1 MRNTLDEPMVRSVG
15 VYDFTEAAR
24 YLKAARHGAALYPRT
39 PRTIAGWFRR
49 WANDGGLRE
58 SRANEPTVTFNDL
71 ISMRLVGALRVSGV
85 AWPEIYK
92 VIKWLRDQT
101 ETQHPLASR
110 DIWSD
115 ENWVDDICNLL
126 YPVTGASN
134 LTGPDFGELAL
145 EYVLPEHG
153 LTFDEKSGRVT
164 SWEIDNG
171 IVLHPLVQFGAPC
184 IKGTRIPVYAIA
196 GMVKGGDSALSVA
209 EDFQLPI
216 EKVQTAC
223 DFEHRAHGY

>member
-1 MRNTLDEPMVRSVG
+1 MRNTLSEPMYRSVG

-39 PRTIAGWFRR
+39 QRTIAGWFRR
-49 WANDGGLRE
+49 WAYDGELSE
-58 SRANEPTVTFNDL
+58 SRANEPTVTFSDL
-71 ISMRLVGALRVSGV
+71 ISMRLVGALMVSGV
-85 AWPEIYK
+85 AWPDIYQL
-92 VIKWLRDQT
+92 VKWLRDRT
-101 ETQHPLASR
+101 EAQHPLAIR

-115 ENWVDDICNLL
+115 ENWVDEICKLL
-126 YPVTGASN
+126 YPMIGASN
-134 LTGPDFGELAL
+134 LTGPGFGELAL

-196 GMVKGGDSALSVA
+196 GMVNAGDSALSVA
-209 EDFQLPI
+209 EDYQLPL
-216 EKVQTAC
+216 EKIRAVC
-223 DFEHRAHGY
+223 DFERRIYAC

>member
-1 MRNTLDEPMVRSVG
+1 MLNTLDEPALLSTG
-15 VYDFTEAAR
+15 VYDFMEAAR
-24 YLKAARHGAALYPRT
+24 YLKAGRHGAGLYSRT

-49 WANDGGLRE
+49 WTSEYSESPGGE
-58 SRANEPTVTFNDL
+58 FPIAFSDL

-92 VIKWLRDQT
+92 VVKWLRDQT
-101 ETQHPLASR
+101 EAQHPLASR

-115 ENWVDDICNLL
+115 ENWVDEICDLL
-126 YPVTGASN
+126 YPMIRASN

-145 EYVLPEHG
+145 EYILPEHG

-164 SWEIDNG
+164 SWEIDTG

-184 IKGTRIPVYAIA
+184 IKGTRIPVHAIA
-196 GMVKGGDSALSVA
+196 GMVNAGDSAQSVA
-209 EDFQLPI
+209 EDYQLPL
-216 EKVQTAC
+216 EKVKTAC
-223 DFEHRAHGY
+223 DFERRSYGC